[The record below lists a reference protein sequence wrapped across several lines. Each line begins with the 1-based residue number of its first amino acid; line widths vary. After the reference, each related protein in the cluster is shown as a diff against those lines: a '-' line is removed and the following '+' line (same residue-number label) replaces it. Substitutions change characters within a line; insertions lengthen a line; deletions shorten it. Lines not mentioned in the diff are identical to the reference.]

1 MLNQVSAS
9 VFGWCLKDHLSFR
22 LEKNIITSVLNILS
36 LKSLQGIKGR
46 YKLAVGIWV

>member
-22 LEKNIITSVLNILS
+22 LEKNIITSVYILS